1 MKIAIL
7 ADNIFSNGGAGIIAL
22 NHAKAMKD
30 LGFEVIIITT
40 SQDIGEKHEEYNIK
54 TYNIFSKYPPILRAY
69 KSLNNISVVKEVGV
83 ILNKE
88 RPDIV
93 HAHNIHYHI
102 SYRSLVEAK
111 KYSKA
116 VFLTIHDS
124 MSFHYSKLFPEAVYT
139 ENEIVKSYK
148 VSPWEQLK
156 LFKWQ
161 YNPFRNLIIK
171 KYLKIPDK
179 IFAVSD
185 ALKQALQD
193 NDISNVEVIHNGID
207 VGKWIMENKN
217 EDNRKYI
224 FWGGRLSR
232 AKGGDVLIK
241 SFIELVKREPN
252 AMLLVVGKRDSYVM
266 EIENKVKNIGIENNV
281 IFTGSKTQD
290 EMKSLYAKSTLVVVP
305 SLCFDWF
312 PTVILESMASGKP
325 VIATC
330 WGGAREMII
339 DGKTGFIINP
349 KNEKE
354 FTERILLFLM
364 NKEKVEEMGKNSFER
379 VKNLFSLDE
388 HIKILIE
395 QYDKFL

>member
-7 ADNIFSNGGAGIIAL
+7 ADNIFSSGGAGIIAL

-40 SQDIGEKHEEYNIK
+40 SQDIDEKHEEYNIK
-54 TYNIFSKYPPILRAY
+54 TYSIFSKYPPILRAY

-179 IFAVSD
+179 IFAVSG
-185 ALKQALQD
+185 ALKQALED
-193 NDISNVEVIHNGID
+193 NNISNIDVIHNGVD
-207 VGKWIMENKN
+207 VEKWIMKNKN